1 MIWPEEDA
9 MSTPHF
15 DQGHCPLRRHETGHE
30 DKDDH
35 REWMAFLATLSREQ
49 RRLYA
54 AVESNRL
61 GRGGVAKVAAI
72 MGLCGPTIARGRREL
87 ACILRGE
94 SPEKVHRPSP
104 GRPPTEKKYP
114 TIASVLEEML
124 DGEVAG
130 S

>member
-1 MIWPEEDA
+1 

-15 DQGHCPLRRHETGHE
+15 DQGHCPLCRHETGHE
-30 DKDDH
+30 DKRDH
-35 REWMAFLATLSREQ
+35 RELMAFLATLSREQ

-94 SPEKVHRPSP
+94 TPKHEVELVPANSGVRREEPVAAQPVVAKRAALPSVHA
-104 GRPPTEKKYP
+104 T
-114 TIASVLEEML
+114 AS
-124 DGEVAG
+124 
-130 S
+130 SCK